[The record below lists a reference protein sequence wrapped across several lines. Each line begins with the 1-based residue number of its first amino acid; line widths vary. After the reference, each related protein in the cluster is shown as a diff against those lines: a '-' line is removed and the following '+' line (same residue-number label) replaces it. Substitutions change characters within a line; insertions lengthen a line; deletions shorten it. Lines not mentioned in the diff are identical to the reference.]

1 MADSYRTNQWYDL
14 GLDNSLVNR
23 FTNLDSG
30 YAVPRADNR
39 DFKYPTRVS
48 RTIDRSGN
56 PVSTPLKRG
65 YVRSLLS
72 NTSRRCQFQFNP
84 SYINQSV
91 AQNTSILNFL
101 QADPYQYAQPI
112 PGNVTFNFG
121 LFFDRTMEVANP
133 QEAITSVIS
142 TDNPWANNGPEHIG
156 VLHDLSSLFSI
167 IGVGVTE
174 YMDRSLNDLEASP
187 DDLAAGYFSD
197 YITANAPTEA
207 TDSDDITATQYKD
220 SLSELVN
227 INRGNSAFLL
237 PLPIRVVFSSLYIVE
252 GLVNDIDIIF
262 TKFSTQMVPIQC
274 RVDISM
280 ESKYIGFAKDQTFFT
295 HVLDDVKQESLRRGG
310 SGFGSNAEITG
321 SNLEAIK
328 ADLGKINLGVRLT
341 SSSDTTNI
349 ERVVSTAVVTTGGL
363 DYLEIDPS
371 DREPGTRSKKLIKL
385 RFPDARQGN
394 DRVSQLFASGNSVEI
409 KFDARVE
416 LHRFIDPTTVS
427 NVIQSL
433 NDAAQYEQDAAQSQ
447 EGVVYIWEAPN
458 MATLTDAVRRGTADS
473 PEYFTFEDDDPNDDV
488 VKRRHKNNLKLWSLF
503 LNDDNRYL
511 EDDNYGVTSATVL
524 EEWQAAIDGKT
535 EGAMSESGQDD
546 RSEVY
551 DIGEGELR
559 VAIEDKQD
567 GFSYFFL
574 CSLSVQV
581 KVNGEISSI
590 DKAVCKNYNPTNLRS
605 TADTF
610 ALEHAFNLDW

>member
-1 MADSYRTNQWYDL
+1 MADSYRNNQWYNL
-14 GLDNSLVNR
+14 GLDNGLIGGYTV
-23 FTNLDSG
+23 TDSG
-30 YAVPRADNR
+30 YAVPNADNQN
-39 DFKYPTRVS
+39 FKYPARTV

-56 PVSTPLKRG
+56 QVSTPLKRG
-65 YVRSLLS
+65 YIRSLLS
-72 NTSRRCQFQFNP
+72 EKSRRCQFQFNP
-84 SYINQSV
+84 SSINQSV

-133 QEAITSVIS
+133 QEAITSVIR

-280 ESKYIGFAKDQTFFT
+280 ESKYIGFSKDQTFFT
-295 HVLDDVKQESLRRGG
+295 HVLDDVKEKALLTGG
-310 SGFGSNAEITG
+310 SGFNASSDITG
-321 SNLEAIK
+321 SNLELIR
-328 ADLGKINLGVRLT
+328 ADLSKINLSVITEDGSQLRHAVSVGNEPNAAFEYERQE
-341 SSSDTTNI
+341 SSS
-349 ERVVSTAVVTTGGL
+349 
-363 DYLEIDPS
+363 
-371 DREPGTRSKKLIKL
+371 EPGTRTKKRIRLEL
-385 RFPDARQGN
+385 PDAKEGN
-394 DRVSQLFASGNSVEI
+394 DRLSSLFALGGSVSM

-416 LHRFIDPTTVS
+416 LHRFIDATTVRH
-427 NVIQSL
+427 VHEAL
-433 NDAAQYEQDAAQSQ
+433 NDAAQADPAEVLSTAQYAVWQ
-447 EGVVYIWEAPN
+447 APN
-458 MATLTDAVRRGTADS
+458 MSVLTDAISSAVSAD
-473 PEYFTFEDDDPNDDV
+473 PESYSLADIDPEDNINE
-488 VKRRHKNNLKLWSLF
+488 RQYNNKLKLWSLH
-503 LNDDNRYL
+503 LNDSNRYTD
-511 EDDNYGVTSATVL
+511 DDNYGVTSASIL
-524 EEWQAAIDGKT
+524 DEWKAILDKKS

-546 RSEVY
+546 RSTIY
-551 DIGEGELR
+551 DIGEGDLR
-559 VAIEDKQD
+559 TSAEEKHDN
-567 GFSYFFL
+567 FSYFFL
-574 CSLSVQV
+574 ASVSVEV
-581 KVNGEISSI
+581 KIDGETSSVT
-590 DKAVCKNYNPTNLRS
+590 KAYCTKYRPTNLRNPS
-605 TADTF
+605 SGDYAPLTVTF
-610 ALEHAFNLDW
+610 NFDW

>member
-84 SYINQSV
+84 SSINQSV

-133 QEAITSVIS
+133 QEAITSVIR

-207 TDSDDITATQYKD
+207 TDSDDLTATQYKD

-295 HVLDDVKQESLRRGG
+295 HVLDDVKEKALLTGG
-310 SGFGSNAEITG
+310 SGFNASSDITG
-321 SNLEAIK
+321 SNLELIR
-328 ADLGKINLGVRLT
+328 ADLSKINLSVITEDGSQLRHAVSVGNEPNAAFEYERQE
-341 SSSDTTNI
+341 SST
-349 ERVVSTAVVTTGGL
+349 
-363 DYLEIDPS
+363 
-371 DREPGTRSKKLIKL
+371 EPGTRTKKRIRLEL
-385 RFPDARQGN
+385 PDAKEGN
-394 DRVSQLFASGNSVEI
+394 DRLSSLFALGGSVSM

-416 LHRFIDPTTVS
+416 LHRFIDATTVRH
-427 NVIQSL
+427 VHEAL
-433 NDAAQYEQDAAQSQ
+433 NDAAQADPAEVLSTAQYAVWQ
-447 EGVVYIWEAPN
+447 APN
-458 MATLTDAVRRGTADS
+458 MSVLTDAISSAVSAD
-473 PEYFTFEDDDPNDDV
+473 PESYSLADIDPEDNINE
-488 VKRRHKNNLKLWSLF
+488 RQYNNKLKLWSLY
-503 LNDDNRYL
+503 LNDSNRYTD
-511 EDDNYGVTSATVL
+511 DDNYGVTSASIL
-524 EEWQAAIDGKT
+524 DEWKAILDKKS

-546 RSEVY
+546 RSTIY
-551 DIGEGELR
+551 DIGEGDLR
-559 VAIEDKQD
+559 TSAEEKHDN
-567 GFSYFFL
+567 FSYFFL
-574 CSLSVQV
+574 AAVSVEV
-581 KVNGEISSI
+581 KIDGETSSVT
-590 DKAVCKNYNPTNLRS
+590 KAYCTKYRPTDLRNPSSGDYAPLTRV
-605 TADTF
+605 
-610 ALEHAFNLDW
+610 FNFDW

>member
-72 NTSRRCQFQFNP
+72 DTSRRCQFQFNP
-84 SYINQSV
+84 SSINQSV

-133 QEAITSVIS
+133 QEAITSVIR

-280 ESKYIGFAKDQTFFT
+280 ESKYIGFSKDQTFFT
-295 HVLDDVKQESLRRGG
+295 HVLDDVKEKALLTGG
-310 SGFGSNAEITG
+310 SGFNASSDITG
-321 SNLEAIK
+321 SNLELIR
-328 ADLGKINLGVRLT
+328 ADLSKINLSVITEDGSQLRHAVSVGNEPNAAFEYERQE
-341 SSSDTTNI
+341 SSS
-349 ERVVSTAVVTTGGL
+349 
-363 DYLEIDPS
+363 
-371 DREPGTRSKKLIKL
+371 EPGTRTKKRIRLEL
-385 RFPDARQGN
+385 PDAKEGN
-394 DRVSQLFASGNSVEI
+394 DRLSSLFALGGSVSM

-416 LHRFIDPTTVS
+416 LHRFIDATTVRH
-427 NVIQSL
+427 VHEAL
-433 NDAAQYEQDAAQSQ
+433 NDAAQADPAEVLSTAQYAVWQ
-447 EGVVYIWEAPN
+447 APN
-458 MATLTDAVRRGTADS
+458 MSVLTDAISSAVSAD
-473 PEYFTFEDDDPNDDV
+473 PESYSLADIDPEDNINE
-488 VKRRHKNNLKLWSLF
+488 RQYNNKLKLWSLH
-503 LNDDNRYL
+503 LNDSNRYTD
-511 EDDNYGVTSATVL
+511 DDNYGVTSASIL
-524 EEWQAAIDGKT
+524 DEWKAILDKKS

-546 RSEVY
+546 RSTIY
-551 DIGEGELR
+551 DIGEGDLR
-559 VAIEDKQD
+559 TSAEEKHDN
-567 GFSYFFL
+567 FSYFFL
-574 CSLSVQV
+574 ASVSVEV
-581 KVNGEISSI
+581 KIDGETSSVT
-590 DKAVCKNYNPTNLRS
+590 KAYCTKYRPTNLRNPS
-605 TADTF
+605 SSDYAPLTRV
-610 ALEHAFNLDW
+610 FNFDW

>member
-1 MADSYRTNQWYDL
+1 MADSYRTNQWYDV
-14 GLDNSLVNR
+14 GLDTSLVNR

-84 SYINQSV
+84 SSINQSV

-133 QEAITSVIS
+133 QEAITSVIR

-207 TDSDDITATQYKD
+207 TDSDDLTATQYKD

-262 TKFSTQMVPIQC
+262 TKFSTQMIPIQC

-295 HVLDDVKQESLRRGG
+295 HVLDDVKEKALLTGG
-310 SGFGSNAEITG
+310 SGFGAASDITG
-321 SNLEAIK
+321 SNLELIR
-328 ADLGKINLGVRLT
+328 ADLSKINLSVITEDGSNLRNAVSVGNEPNASFEYERQE
-341 SSSDTTNI
+341 SST
-349 ERVVSTAVVTTGGL
+349 
-363 DYLEIDPS
+363 
-371 DREPGTRSKKLIKL
+371 EPGTRTKKRIRLEL
-385 RFPDARQGN
+385 PDAKEGN
-394 DRVSQLFASGNSVEI
+394 DRLSSLFALGGSVEL

-416 LHRFIDPTTVS
+416 LHRFIDATTVRH
-427 NVIQSL
+427 VHEAL
-433 NDAAQYEQDAAQSQ
+433 NDAAQADPAEVLSTAQYAVWQ
-447 EGVVYIWEAPN
+447 APN
-458 MATLTDAVRRGTADS
+458 MSVLTDAISSAVSAD
-473 PEYFTFEDDDPNDDV
+473 PESYSLVDIDPGDSVNE
-488 VKRRHKNNLKLWSLF
+488 RQYKNKLKLWSLY
-503 LNDDNRYL
+503 LNASNRYT
-511 EDDNYGVTSATVL
+511 DDGNYGVTSASIL
-524 EEWQAAIDGKT
+524 DEWKAILDKKS

-546 RSEVY
+546 RSTVY
-551 DIGEGELR
+551 DIGEGDLR
-559 VAIEDKQD
+559 TSAEEKHDN
-567 GFSYFFL
+567 FSYFFL
-574 CSLSVQV
+574 TAVSVEV
-581 KVNGEISSI
+581 KIDGETSSVT
-590 DKAVCKNYNPTNLRS
+590 KAYCTKYRPSALNNPNAGDYVPLTRV
-605 TADTF
+605 
-610 ALEHAFNLDW
+610 FNFDW

>member
-84 SYINQSV
+84 SSINQSV

-133 QEAITSVIS
+133 QEAITSVIR

-295 HVLDDVKQESLRRGG
+295 HVLDDVKEKALLTGG
-310 SGFGSNAEITG
+310 SGFNASSDITG
-321 SNLEAIK
+321 SNLELIR
-328 ADLGKINLGVRLT
+328 ADLSKINLSVITENGSQLRNAISVGSEANAGFEYERQD
-341 SSSDTTNI
+341 SS
-349 ERVVSTAVVTTGGL
+349 
-363 DYLEIDPS
+363 
-371 DREPGTRSKKLIKL
+371 REPGTRTKKRIRLEL
-385 RFPDARQGN
+385 PDAKEGN
-394 DRVSQLFASGNSVEI
+394 DRLSSLFALGGSVSM

-416 LHRFIDPTTVS
+416 LHRFIDATTVRH
-427 NVIQSL
+427 VHEAL
-433 NDAAQYEQDAAQSQ
+433 NDAAQAEIADVLPTAQYAVWQ
-447 EGVVYIWEAPN
+447 APN
-458 MATLTDAVRRGTADS
+458 MSVLTDAISSAVSAD
-473 PEYFTFEDDDPNDDV
+473 PESYSLADIDPEDNINE
-488 VKRRHKNNLKLWSLF
+488 RQYNNKLKLWSLY
-503 LNDDNRYL
+503 LNDSNRYT
-511 EDDNYGVTSATVL
+511 DDNNYGVTSASIL
-524 EEWQAAIDGKT
+524 DEWKAILDRKS

-546 RSEVY
+546 RSTIY
-551 DIGEGELR
+551 DIGEGDLR
-559 VAIEDKQD
+559 TSAEEKHDN
-567 GFSYFFL
+567 FSYFFL
-574 CSLSVQV
+574 AAVSVEVKIDGETSSVTKAYCTKYRPTDVRNTLSGDYTPLTRV
-581 KVNGEISSI
+581 
-590 DKAVCKNYNPTNLRS
+590 
-605 TADTF
+605 
-610 ALEHAFNLDW
+610 FNFDW